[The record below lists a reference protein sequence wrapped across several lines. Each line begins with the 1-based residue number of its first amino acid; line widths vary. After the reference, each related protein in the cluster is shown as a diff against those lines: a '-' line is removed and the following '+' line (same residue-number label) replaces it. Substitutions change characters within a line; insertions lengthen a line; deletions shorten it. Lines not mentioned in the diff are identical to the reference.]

1 MESDAM
7 RPNALCHQWGVFVS
21 YGQKCN
27 MFAFHLCHILFG
39 LENG

>member
-21 YGQKCN
+21 YGQKCY
-27 MFAFHLCHILFG
+27 MFAFHLCHISFG